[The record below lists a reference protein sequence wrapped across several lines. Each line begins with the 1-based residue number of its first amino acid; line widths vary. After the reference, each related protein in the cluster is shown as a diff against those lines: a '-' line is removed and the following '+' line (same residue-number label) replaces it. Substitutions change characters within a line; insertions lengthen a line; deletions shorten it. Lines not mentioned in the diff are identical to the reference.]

1 MFIGGP
7 QQVRRAGLR
16 GGQCG
21 LQMRKDKGQL
31 FSVGRVVQK
40 IQQGE
45 TWHNPSH
52 PHSLTL
58 LQTEKQ
64 LAILAFPCNQFGAQ
78 EPGSNSEIKQFAAGF
93 GVQFD
98 MFEKINVN
106 GSDTHPLWAFLKEK
120 QGGLLGNS
128 IKWNF
133 TKFVIDKDGNPVA
146 RLGTID
152 DPIPKVEDQI
162 VKYL

>member
-1 MFIGGP
+1 M
-7 QQVRRAGLR
+7 
-16 GGQCG
+16 
-21 LQMRKDKGQL
+21 
-31 FSVGRVVQK
+31 
-40 IQQGE
+40 
-45 TWHNPSH
+45 
-52 PHSLTL
+52 
-58 LQTEKQ
+58 
-64 LAILAFPCNQFGAQ
+64 AILAFPCNQFGAQ

-133 TKFVIDKDGNPVA
+133 TKFVIDKNGNPVA
-146 RLGTID
+146 RMGPMD
-152 DPIPKVEDQI
+152 DSIPKVEDEI
-162 VKYL
+162 KKHL

>member
-1 MFIGGP
+1 
-7 QQVRRAGLR
+7 
-16 GGQCG
+16 
-21 LQMRKDKGQL
+21 
-31 FSVGRVVQK
+31 
-40 IQQGE
+40 
-45 TWHNPSH
+45 
-52 PHSLTL
+52 
-58 LQTEKQ
+58 
-64 LAILAFPCNQFGAQ
+64 
-78 EPGSNSEIKQFAAGF
+78 
-93 GVQFD
+93 

-152 DPIPKVEDQI
+152 DPIPKVEEQI